1 MLDQPKQP
9 QWSPFIHSSQMIQR
23 QVPVSL
29 CPGVSH
35 TGHLHYD
42 TAWISF
48 YTMDLGQWL
57 ERLTL
62 AASMQVQSQ
71 CHDIPQL
78 VISFLFQCSVNIK
91 GFEMYM

>member
-1 MLDQPKQP
+1 
-9 QWSPFIHSSQMIQR
+9 
-23 QVPVSL
+23 
-29 CPGVSH
+29 
-35 TGHLHYD
+35 
-42 TAWISF
+42 
-48 YTMDLGQWL
+48 MDLGQWL

-78 VISFLFQCSVNIK
+78 IISFLFQCSVNIK